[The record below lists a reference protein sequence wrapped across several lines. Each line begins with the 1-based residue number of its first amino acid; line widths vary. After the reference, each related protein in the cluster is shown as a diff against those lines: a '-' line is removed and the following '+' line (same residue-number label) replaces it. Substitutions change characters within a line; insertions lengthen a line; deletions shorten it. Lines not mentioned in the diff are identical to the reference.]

1 MTKLAGTKFVVL
13 FLIVST
19 VHGQK
24 IKYKDIWGLLST
36 KQYEQAEPFLKR
48 YLLEEKNDNPNAL
61 LYMGIIFHEKSMKS
75 DVLKQTEHTI
85 SAIDSAVLYYDLAYK
100 NITEKE
106 LKRNDEYY
114 QAYNR
119 RDLRTGE
126 FGVKLSDI
134 QFDLEKKMQGLRER
148 IDRVKMVKYYFVL
161 ADSLYKKSNALFKTI
176 QQAYPSEKAMYL
188 RADEPTVASLNALAV
203 RFDSCTKAFD
213 LYKSSTATLGHTGY
227 SQQVKLKEIADFKVD
242 GVSVADF
249 YQDDLELWDYKK
261 FATRGKQ
268 IIEAEILPM
277 REHLVTYDIE
287 INKLRTKL
295 NTDSIS
301 VKSDLTSLIDRLLM
315 EQMRKFDPEPLPIE
329 VFTLKIA
336 DLEYRSTVLEHH
348 RDPDTIDV
356 HRQLAR
362 VNSEM
367 KYLNKLDSMATK
379 LSADNFDQRAT
390 DYEYFVTNTF
400 SSKAVLK
407 SYIHGLKDYAS
418 KEKQRKEAELAMRSE
433 SLRWLINGS
442 DSIPLFRDDSQSRF
456 KPLTIVEEKYTAGLQ
471 YEGSLRPSGYL
482 YSINA
487 TRIPAVKAVFP
498 VDSTCFKFDRLSSA
512 GAITY
517 SDESGQIYFVLI
529 YSDRRD
535 DGEQFAATLAK
546 VYRSDGLSWSMNY
559 KLNFVPKEIAFD
571 AGSGELAI
579 RGEGNQQNT
588 MDKNGKEVPK

>member
-1 MTKLAGTKFVVL
+1 VDSPPLHALQGGLDGPNGVYEYGDGGIYPNDTFNSSNYLVDVVFMTEVGPDTTPPAV
-13 FLIVST
+13 
-19 VHGQK
+19 
-24 IKYKDIWGLLST
+24 LST
-36 KQYEQAEPFLKR
+36 IPSSGANGVAITTTVSATFNEPVNGATVTGSTF
-48 YLLEEKNDNPNAL
+48 
-61 LYMGIIFHEKSMKS
+61 
-75 DVLKQTEHTI
+75 
-85 SAIDSAVLYYDLAYK
+85 
-100 NITEKE
+100 E
-106 LKRNDEYY
+106 LR
-114 QAYNR
+114 
-119 RDLRTGE
+119 
-126 FGVKLSDI
+126 
-134 QFDLEKKMQGLRER
+134 
-148 IDRVKMVKYYFVL
+148 
-161 ADSLYKKSNALFKTI
+161 
-176 QQAYPSEKAMYL
+176 
-188 RADEPTVASLNALAV
+188 
-203 RFDSCTKAFD
+203 
-213 LYKSSTATLGHTGY
+213 
-227 SQQVKLKEIADFKVD
+227 
-242 GVSVADF
+242 
-249 YQDDLELWDYKK
+249 DYKK